1 LSVLTCTFLAW
12 QLSQLMPPEGW
23 ILLGPVLLFVYYL
36 VAWWRIG
43 PEPAPGPLVARYEPP
58 EGLSAAAVRYIAHG
72 TTDGRSLAA
81 AIAQLA
87 VSGCVRIEPVGGK
100 YKLSRLMSSRAAVEA
115 LAPEEK
121 RVLAALFADGPVIEL
136 SPSMEQ
142 LNAAQNGRYVFDLH
156 QELDKQFGGKYL
168 ARHLGILV
176 PGLAATFAMALPMA
190 GLSAQRDAFVA
201 VFLTAWVLFCGLLL
215 GLIAEAS
222 FFPALALTLRT
233 GVGLLRLLPAVGVL
247 CVFGGVI
254 AYVMIAVIG
263 PSSAAIPVTLT
274 EFILINVGWV
284 PLLKRRSTLGRK
296 MADEIAGYKQFLER
310 VEQQPLERIDPAAQ
324 RTGDSE
330 RHLPFAIALEV
341 KSAWGDN
348 LAKTFI
354 ATNVMVEG

>member
-1 LSVLTCTFLAW
+1 
-12 QLSQLMPPEGW
+12 MPREAW
-23 ILLGPVLLFVYYL
+23 ILFGPGLLFVYYL

-58 EGLSAAAVRYIAHG
+58 EGFSAAAVRYVAHG

-87 VSGCVRIEPVGGK
+87 VSGCVQIEPVGGK
-100 YKLSRLMSSRAAVEA
+100 YKLSQLMSPRAVVDA

-156 QELDKQFGGKYL
+156 QELDKQFGGKFL
-168 ARHLGILV
+168 TRHWGILAL
-176 PGLAATFAMALPMA
+176 GLVATFAMALPMA
-190 GLSAQRDAFVA
+190 ALSARRDAFGA
-201 VFLTAWVLFCGLLL
+201 IFLTIWILFCGLLL
-215 GLIAEAS
+215 GLMVEAS
-222 FFPALALTLRT
+222 FLPALALTLRT
-233 GVGLLRLLPAVGVL
+233 GVGLLRLLPALGAF

-254 AYVMIAVIG
+254 AYLMIAVLA
-263 PSSAAIPVTLT
+263 PSSAAIPVMLAA
-274 EFILINVGWV
+274 FIFINVGWV
-284 PLLKRRSTLGRK
+284 PLLKRRSPLGRRL
-296 MADEIAGYKQFLER
+296 ADEIAGYKQFLER
-310 VEQQPLERIDPAAQ
+310 VEQQPLEQINPNVQ

-348 LAKTFI
+348 LARTFS

>member
-1 LSVLTCTFLAW
+1 
-12 QLSQLMPPEGW
+12 MPRGAW
-23 ILLGPVLLFVYYL
+23 ILLGPALLFVYYL

-58 EGLSAAAVRYIAHG
+58 EGFSAAAVRYVAHG

-81 AIAQLA
+81 AIAQLV

-100 YKLSRLMSSRAAVEA
+100 YKLSRLMSSRAAVDT

-121 RVLAALFADGPVIEL
+121 RVLAALFSDGPVIEL

-156 QELDKQFGGKYL
+156 QELDKQFGGKFL
-168 ARHLGILV
+168 TRHWGILAA
-176 PGLAATFAMALPMA
+176 GLAATFAMALPMA
-190 GLSAQRDAFVA
+190 GVSARRDAFGA
-201 VFLTAWVLFCGLLL
+201 VFLTIWVLFCGLLL

-222 FFPALALTLRT
+222 FLPALALAVRT
-233 GVGLLRLLPAVGVL
+233 GIGLLKLLPAL
-247 CVFGGVI
+247 CAFCVFGGVI
-254 AYVMIAVIG
+254 AYLMIVVMA
-263 PSSAAIPVTLT
+263 PSSAALPAMLT
-274 EFILINVGWV
+274 AFISINVGWV
-284 PLLKRRSTLGRK
+284 PLLKRRSPLGRK
-296 MADEIAGYKQFLER
+296 LADEIAGYKQFLER

-341 KSAWGDN
+341 KSTWGDN
-348 LAKTFI
+348 LAKTFT